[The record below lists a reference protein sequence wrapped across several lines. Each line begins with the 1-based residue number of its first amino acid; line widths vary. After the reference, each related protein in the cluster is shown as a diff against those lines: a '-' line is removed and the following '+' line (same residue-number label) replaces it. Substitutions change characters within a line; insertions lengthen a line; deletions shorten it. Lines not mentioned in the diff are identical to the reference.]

1 MPGQNHRNPR
11 NKHSYLHESAA
22 TNLDWALEPNDRWIS
37 ADRRVPINLIQHAW
51 PIRGYATMSV
61 VSWLDI
67 GRFTC
72 NWTRN
77 NRWESWH
84 ARRAN
89 TAVSLCSIVRT
100 CLWRTSKGIK
110 TMRSTVDRE
119 PVPGRRRLQF
129 DSNCRLVP
137 NNSDN
142 YALLISPRLFCSNWP
157 NVFPRNT
164 WNNSWIVDRLI
175 GEGDYQPR
183 RSSWLN

>member
-1 MPGQNHRNPR
+1 MAGQNHRNPR
-11 NKHSYLHESAA
+11 NKHPYLHESAA

-37 ADRRVPINLIQHAW
+37 AGRRVPINLIQHAW

-100 CLWRTSKGIK
+100 SLWRTSKGIK

-119 PVPGRRRLQF
+119 
-129 DSNCRLVP
+129 LVP
-137 NNSDN
+137 SFAIRFELSTSSKQFGQLRSINFAS
-142 YALLISPRLFCSNWP
+142 AIPLELTKRISTQH
-157 NVFPRNT
+157 V
-164 WNNSWIVDRLI
+164 
-175 GEGDYQPR
+175 E
-183 RSSWLN
+183 